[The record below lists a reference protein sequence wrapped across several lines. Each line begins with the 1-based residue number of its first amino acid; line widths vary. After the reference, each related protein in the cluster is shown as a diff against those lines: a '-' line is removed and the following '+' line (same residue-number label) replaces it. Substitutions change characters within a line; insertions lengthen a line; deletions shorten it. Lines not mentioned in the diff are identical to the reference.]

1 MILKTKKQSHSEST
15 LEEAI
20 EEAVEILE
28 KEKEVVIAITGS
40 VFDMYYKVRKK
51 IEKVFQGYNIEVIKE
66 PQCYHFHI
74 Y

>member
-1 MILKTKKQSHSEST
+1 MILKTKKQSHLGST

-20 EEAVEILE
+20 EEAIEILK
-28 KEKEVVIAITGS
+28 KEKEVVIAFRGSITNL
-40 VFDMYYKVRKK
+40 YKVRRK

>member
-1 MILKTKKQSHSEST
+1 MILKTKKQSHLGST

-20 EEAVEILE
+20 EEAVEILK
-28 KEKEVVIAITGS
+28 KEKEVVIAFRGS
-40 VFDMYYKVRKK
+40 MSDAYNLQEK
-51 IEKVFQGYNIEVIKE
+51 IEKVFQDYNVEVIKE